1 MLRRIALATAIA
13 LASAGAAL
21 ANPGW
26 ATRDLNF
33 RTGPGSHYEVI
44 ASLNACTRVHVYES
58 YGGWYRVT
66 WNGYE
71 GWVSARYVS
80 GSDEHCYDAPTPR
93 KHKKTFKYRY

>member
-1 MLRRIALATAIA
+1 MFKRIALAAAIALATA
-13 LASAGAAL
+13 GAAI

-26 ATRDLNF
+26 TTQDLNF
-33 RTGPGSHYEVI
+33 RTGPGSGYQVI

-58 YGGWYRVT
+58 YGSWYRVT

-80 GSDEHCYDAPTPR
+80 GDDAHCYYAPAPR
-93 KHKKTFKYRY
+93 KHKKTYKYRY